1 MFRTFAMTG
10 YSNKFEKDKIT
21 ISVMVKDKQFL
32 RNYNKIWKKKL
43 KD

>member
-1 MFRTFAMTG
+1 MTG

-32 RNYNKIWKKKL
+32 RNYNKIWKKN
-43 KD
+43 